1 MELESDLAKEL
12 FNKVIVPLQT
22 KNKEKELT
30 VQNEYKQTQEQLQEA
45 RNEQKKIDEL
55 RNQGAKAIAAEKANR
70 LEAERLAK
78 EEAERV
84 AREDSSRLAKE
95 AAERVTREAVERVT
109 REAAERVT
117 REAAE
122 RVARETAESAR
133 LAKEEAVITN
143 IDQATVDDNIPP
155 AVSKENIN
163 FNLQGQLP
171 PKPPI
176 IETCKAKERDIDPSE
191 DCNPNTQKAKP
202 KSWLRFHPDK
212 NPDCKDIAT
221 EKFKK
226 LTTVCEKYTPSS
238 TTSEPTNVPTTSEP
252 TNVPTTSEPTNVPTT
267 SEPSGTAISTDML
280 VLPASEP
287 TDVPPSTEQIS
298 TELDE
303 SILESP
309 IQNKFDVNPLIETV
323 RTTLN
328 KDMVRKTMPSQEPSA
343 IVPETI
349 VPEIVSSQEPSAIVP
364 ETIVPEIVS
373 SQEPS
378 SIVPETIVPEIA
390 SSQEPVP
397 KFNVNQLINTLNQS
411 LATSVP
417 SVEKTIKVGS
427 PKPSID
433 QQNNE
438 TEEMYMSDLDK
449 VLEEAKK
456 KQYVDADSLS
466 TPVTVPALTPVPT
479 SSLTPVPTSSLTPVP
494 TSSLTPVPTSV
505 PEPVS
510 ATTESFDWKGKL
522 DWLKQSVGLLIGSL
536 SNMFTFKPAEDN
548 DPYKLSP
555 ERENEGY
562 IYIGKMYMK
571 EEDGTSPS
579 KQVKYVNYHPDKK
592 DFYID
597 ERTEVV
603 N

>member
-95 AAERVTREAVERVT
+95 AAEHVT

-122 RVARETAESAR
+122 RVAREEAER

-202 KSWLRFHPDK
+202 QSWLRFHPDK

-238 TTSEPTNVPTTSEP
+238 TTSEPTNVPTTTEP
-252 TNVPTTSEPTNVPTT
+252 TNVPTTTEPTNVPTT

-280 VLPASEP
+280 ALPASEP

-328 KDMVRKTMPSQEPSA
+328 KDMSGKTVPSQEPSA

-349 VPEIVSSQEPSAIVP
+349 VPEIVSSQEP
-364 ETIVPEIVS
+364 
-373 SQEPS
+373 
-378 SIVPETIVPEIA
+378 
-390 SSQEPVP
+390 VP
-397 KFNVNQLINTLNQS
+397 KFNVNQLIDTLNQS

-417 SVEKTIKVGS
+417 VVEQKVSVGL
-427 PKPSID
+427 PK
-433 QQNNE
+433 QNNE

-449 VLEEAKK
+449 VLEEEQK
-456 KQYVDADSLS
+456 KQRENA
-466 TPVTVPALTPVPT
+466 T
-479 SSLTPVPTSSLTPVP
+479 SSLTPAPVPTPVP
-494 TSSLTPVPTSV
+494 IPEPTPVPTSV
-505 PEPVS
+505 PTSVPETETEPVS

-536 SNMFTFKPAEDN
+536 SNMFTFMPAEDN

-597 ERTEVV
+597 ERLEVV

>member
-95 AAERVTREAVERVT
+95 AAERVTREAV
-109 REAAERVT
+109 ERVT

-238 TTSEPTNVPTTSEP
+238 
-252 TNVPTTSEPTNVPTT
+252 TTSEPTNVPTT

-479 SSLTPVPTSSLTPVP
+479 SSLTPVPTS
-494 TSSLTPVPTSV
+494 V